1 MIKVIQK
8 YGAYIFLI
16 NNLLFSFLGFN
27 ELATT
32 FFFIL
37 SVFFLLITLL
47 NAPFFKNVILNKF
60 FRFYLFIHLINLLYY
75 LFLDFGDID
84 SLKYLSAKS
93 IQLLIF
99 TSTIYFTYD
108 TFKTDLLKL
117 VKFLCVLSLFLSVIF
132 NFPTFE
138 NRYLGI
144 FFNPNEFA
152 IIMVYGFSLFLI
164 TTKKSFLDIFLLI
177 AFLIFIFLSGSRA
190 ALIGVILAL
199 LINFK
204 FKRITV
210 FSTFIILIVSYLF
223 RESPVFL
230 RLLSDD
236 IFFNRRYEVIYALET
251 FYGEFWFGNGLKNY
265 AYINENVISS
275 YDQEID
281 FGAHNGYLSLIVQ
294 YGLLFSIV
302 FYAIFSRNVYRIL
315 TYLRTKMKEDTSYKF
330 LYFIIIYTLANGLFE
345 NSFSGINFFQG
356 SLFWLVVGY
365 VLYDINIKKSTDED
379 SILPN

>member
-1 MIKVIQK
+1 MIKIIQK

-16 NNLLFSFLGFN
+16 NNLLFSLLGFD

-32 FFFIL
+32 FFLIL
-37 SVFFLLITLL
+37 SGFFLLITLL

-60 FRFYLFIHLINLLYY
+60 FRFYLFIHLINLFYY
-75 LFLDFGDID
+75 LFIDFGDID

-99 TSTIYFTYD
+99 TSTIYFTYE

-164 TTKKSFLDIFLLI
+164 NTKKSFLDIFLLI
-177 AFLIFIFLSGSRA
+177 AFLILIFLSGSRA

-204 FKRITV
+204 FKKITV
-210 FSTFIILIVSYLF
+210 FSTILILIVSYLF
-223 RESPVFL
+223 RELPAFT
-230 RLLSDD
+230 RLLSED

-251 FYGEFWFGNGLKNY
+251 FYSEFWFGNGLKNY

-294 YGLLFSIV
+294 YGLIFSIV
-302 FYAIFSRNVYRIL
+302 FYTIFSRNVYRIL

-330 LYFIIIYTLANGLFE
+330 LYFIIIYTLANGLIE